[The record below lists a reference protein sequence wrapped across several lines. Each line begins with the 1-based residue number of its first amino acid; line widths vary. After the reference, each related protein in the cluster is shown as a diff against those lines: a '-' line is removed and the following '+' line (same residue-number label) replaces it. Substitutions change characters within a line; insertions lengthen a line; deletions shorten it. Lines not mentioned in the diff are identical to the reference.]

1 MLKTNNMRPK
11 QQTNTKMLEVIRK
24 AVETI
29 TSCDVVERTRQRE
42 YVQARSIFYRFAR
55 DNKQTL
61 QAIGNFLK
69 RDHATVMH
77 SLKKFEQDVEY
88 DSVFRANYNAVKD
101 ILGNLDVKGCEDA
114 TETLLEAYEMRNTYL
129 IEQNAELRAKLS
141 RLTSDDTI
149 NELLTGL
156 PESRIQYFID
166 NQLKSFVNIEKAI
179 LKRDE
184 AQREVDLKAKRE
196 FKRLAMHEE
205 GGLST
210 DGKIFRYAS
219 I

>member
-1 MLKTNNMRPK
+1 MRPK

-29 TSCDVVERTRQRE
+29 TNCDVVERTRQRE

-61 QAIGNFLK
+61 QAIGKFLK

-129 IEQNAELRAKLS
+129 IEQNTELRAKLS

-184 AQREVDLKAKRE
+184 AQREADLKAKRE

-210 DGKIFRYAS
+210 DGKIFSYAS

>member
-1 MLKTNNMRPK
+1 MRPK
-11 QQTNTKMLEVIRK
+11 QKTNTKMLEVIRK

-29 TSCDVVERTRQRE
+29 TNCDVVERTRQRE

-61 QAIGNFLK
+61 QAIGKFLK

>member
-1 MLKTNNMRPK
+1 MRPK

-29 TSCDVVERTRQRE
+29 TNCDVVERTRQRE

-61 QAIGNFLK
+61 QAIGKFLK

-156 PESRIQYFID
+156 PESRIQYFIS
-166 NQLKSFVNIEKAI
+166 NQLKSFVNIEKAL

-184 AQREVDLKAKRE
+184 AQREADLKAKRE

>member
-1 MLKTNNMRPK
+1 MRPK
-11 QQTNTKMLEVIRK
+11 QQTNTKMLRLIAT

-29 TSCDVVERTRQRE
+29 TNCDVVERTRQRE

-61 QAIGNFLK
+61 QAIGKFLK

-156 PESRIQYFID
+156 PESRIQYFIS

>member
-1 MLKTNNMRPK
+1 MKPT
-11 QQTNTKMLEVIRK
+11 QETNTKMLQVIRK

-29 TSCDVVERTRQRE
+29 TNCDVADRTRQKE

-61 QAIGNFLK
+61 QAIGKFLR

-88 DSVFRANYNAVKD
+88 DSLFRANYNAVKD

-129 IEQNAELRAKLS
+129 IKQNTELRAKLS

-149 NELLTGL
+149 NELLEGI
-156 PESRIQYFID
+156 PEDKIQYFIS

-179 LKRDE
+179 LRRDE
-184 AQREVDLKAKRE
+184 AQREADIKAKKE

-210 DGKIFRYAS
+210 DSKIFNYANV
-219 I
+219 

>member
-1 MLKTNNMRPK
+1 MKPK
-11 QQTNTKMLEVIRK
+11 QKTDTKMLRLIAT
-24 AVETI
+24 AVETV
-29 TSCDVVERTRQRE
+29 TNCDVVERTRQRE
-42 YVQARSIFYRFAR
+42 YVQARMIFYKFAR

-61 QAIGNFLK
+61 QAIGKFLK

-77 SLKKFEQDVEY
+77 SLKKFEQDVQY
-88 DSVFRANYNAVKD
+88 DSAFRANYNSVKD
-101 ILGNLDVKGCEDA
+101 ILDSLDVKGCENA
-114 TETLLEAYEMRNTYL
+114 TETLLEAYEMRNTCL
-129 IEQNAELRAKLS
+129 IEQNTELRAKLS

-156 PESRIQYFID
+156 PEERIQYFID

-179 LKRDE
+179 LKRDK
-184 AQREVDLKAKRE
+184 AQREADLRAKKE

-210 DGKIFRYAS
+210 DGKIFSYAS

>member
-1 MLKTNNMRPK
+1 MKPK
-11 QQTNTKMLEVIRK
+11 QETNTKMLRLIAT
-24 AVETI
+24 AVETV
-29 TSCDVVERTRQRE
+29 TNCDVVERTRQRE
-42 YVQARSIFYRFAR
+42 YVQARSIFYRLAR

-61 QAIGNFLK
+61 QAIGRFLE

-77 SLKKFEQDVEY
+77 SLKKFEQDVQY
-88 DSVFRANYNAVKD
+88 DSVFRANYNSVKD
-101 ILGNLDVKGCEDA
+101 ILDNLDVKGCENA

-129 IEQNAELRAKLS
+129 IEQNAELRARLS

-149 NELLTGL
+149 NELLEGL
-156 PESRIQYFID
+156 PEDKIQYFID

-184 AQREVDLKAKRE
+184 AQREADIKAKKE

-205 GGLST
+205 GNISE
-210 DGKIFRYAS
+210 DGWKNIRFN
-219 I
+219 

>member
-1 MLKTNNMRPK
+1 MRPK
-11 QQTNTKMLEVIRK
+11 QETNTKMLEVIRK

-29 TSCDVVERTRQRE
+29 TNCDVVERTRQRE

-61 QAIGNFLK
+61 QAIGKFLK

-101 ILGNLDVKGCEDA
+101 VLGNLDVKGCEDA

-129 IEQNAELRAKLS
+129 IEQNTELRAKLS

-156 PESRIQYFID
+156 PEERIQYFIS

-184 AQREVDLKAKRE
+184 AQREADIKAKKE

>member
-166 NQLKSFVNIEKAI
+166 NQLKSFVNIEKAL

>member
-1 MLKTNNMRPK
+1 MRPK
-11 QQTNTKMLEVIRK
+11 QETNTKMLEVIRK

-29 TSCDVVERTRQRE
+29 TNCDVVERTRQRE

-61 QAIGNFLK
+61 QAIGKFLK

-101 ILGNLDVKGCEDA
+101 VLGNLDVKGCEDA

-129 IEQNAELRAKLS
+129 IEQNTELRAKLS

-156 PESRIQYFID
+156 PESRIQYFIS

-184 AQREVDLKAKRE
+184 AQREADLKAKRE

>member
-1 MLKTNNMRPK
+1 MRPK
-11 QQTNTKMLEVIRK
+11 QQTNTKMLDVIRK

-42 YVQARSIFYRFAR
+42 YVQARSICYRCAR

-61 QAIGNFLK
+61 QAIGQFLK

-114 TETLLEAYEMRNTYL
+114 TGTLLEAYEMRNTYL
-129 IEQNAELRAKLS
+129 IEQNTELRAKLS

-156 PESRIQYFID
+156 PEVRIQYFID

-179 LKRDE
+179 LKRDK
-184 AQREVDLKAKRE
+184 AQREADLKAKRE
-196 FKRLAMHEE
+196 FKRLAYLQMVKY
-205 GGLST
+205 LAMQVSNNQ
-210 DGKIFRYAS
+210 S
-219 I
+219 IRK

>member
-1 MLKTNNMRPK
+1 MRPK

-29 TSCDVVERTRQRE
+29 TNCDVVERTRQRE

-61 QAIGNFLK
+61 QAIGQFLK

-129 IEQNAELRAKLS
+129 IEQNTELRAKLS

-184 AQREVDLKAKRE
+184 AQREADLKAKRE

-210 DGKIFRYAS
+210 DGKIFSYAS

>member
-1 MLKTNNMRPK
+1 MRPK
-11 QQTNTKMLEVIRK
+11 QETNTKMLEVIRK

-29 TSCDVVERTRQRE
+29 TNCDVVERTRQRE

-61 QAIGNFLK
+61 QAIGKFLK

-88 DSVFRANYNAVKD
+88 DSAFRANYNAVKD

-129 IEQNAELRAKLS
+129 IKQNTELRAKLS

-149 NELLTGL
+149 NELLEGI
-156 PESRIQYFID
+156 PEDKIQYFID

-184 AQREVDLKAKRE
+184 AQREADIKAKKE

-210 DGKIFRYAS
+210 DSKIFNYANV
-219 I
+219 

>member
-1 MLKTNNMRPK
+1 MRPK

-29 TSCDVVERTRQRE
+29 TNCDVVERTRQRE

-61 QAIGNFLK
+61 QAIGQFLK

-77 SLKKFEQDVEY
+77 SLKKFEQDVQY
-88 DSVFRANYNAVKD
+88 DSVFRANYKAVKD

-129 IEQNAELRAKLS
+129 IEQNTELRAKLS

-184 AQREVDLKAKRE
+184 AQREADLKAKRE

-210 DGKIFRYAS
+210 DGKIFSYAS